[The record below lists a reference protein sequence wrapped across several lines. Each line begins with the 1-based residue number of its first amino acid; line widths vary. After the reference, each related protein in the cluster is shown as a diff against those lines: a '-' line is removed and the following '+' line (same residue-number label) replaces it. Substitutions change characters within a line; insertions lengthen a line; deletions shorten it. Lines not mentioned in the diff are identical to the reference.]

1 MGLLAV
7 VGWRCGDWAAVTPG
21 AATGSTRF
29 RPRGPGGPPIR
40 TAVVTVVAS
49 VLDPIYTALGNVLA
63 FFYSIFP
70 SFAFAIAMLTITV
83 RMALIPLTAKQVKS
97 QQAMQRVQP
106 EMKRLQAKHKGDR
119 QKLNE
124 EMMKLYKEHQVNPL
138 SGCLPILLQMPLFI
152 VLYRLI
158 MDLSKVPPRNLPID
172 SKLHAALAES
182 GGRMMSFGMDLADKA
197 SGVQGFGT
205 ALPYYLLIAAVVATG
220 FYQQRQMTARM
231 PAGSINPQMQI
242 IGKVFPA
249 MMGLISL
256 SIPAG
261 VVVYFV
267 VSNLWQIGQQA
278 VTFRAQGP
286 LPAPTTAKDK
296 AIPAKGGPKGS
307 TGGAK
312 EGGGG
317 GKGGTGGAKGGAGG
331 GKQGRATTAKGAPSS
346 DGADEAPKSSWWRRP
361 AGGAARPGRSK
372 KPPSPSKGTTRAK
385 NARNA
390 KGRRPP
396 PSPRPKG
403 LPPSRP
409 RGAKGPRA
417 TPPKKDR

>member
-1 MGLLAV
+1 MLA
-7 VGWRCGDWAAVTPG
+7 
-21 AATGSTRF
+21 
-29 RPRGPGGPPIR
+29 
-40 TAVVTVVAS
+40 AS
-49 VLDPIYTALGNVLA
+49 VFDPLYNALGTVLA
-63 FFYSIFP
+63 FFYGLVP
-70 SFAFAIAMLTITV
+70 SFGFAIAMLTVTV
-83 RMALIPLTAKQVKS
+83 RVALIPLTAKQVKS

-158 MDLSKVPPRNLPID
+158 LDLSKVPPRHLPTD
-172 SKLHAALAES
+172 SKLHEALAES
-182 GGRMMSFGMDLADKA
+182 GGRMVSFGMDLADKA
-197 SGVQGFGT
+197 SGVQGFAT
-205 ALPYYLLIAAVVATG
+205 ALPYYLLIAVVVATG
-220 FYQQRQMTARM
+220 YFQQRQMTARM
-231 PAGSINPQMQI
+231 PAGSVNPQMQI

-249 MMGLISL
+249 MIGLISL

-286 LPAPTTAKDK
+286 LPAATNGGKDAK
-296 AIPAKGGPKGS
+296 ATPAKGGPKGGTS
-307 TGGAK
+307 GP
-312 EGGGG
+312 
-317 GKGGTGGAKGGAGG
+317 KGGTSGGAGG
-331 GKQGRATTAKGAPSS
+331 GSKSAKQGSGAGAKGAPPSN
-346 DGADEAPKSSWWRRP
+346 DGAGKPRTGWWRRP
-361 AGGAARPGRSK
+361 AADPTPPGAGKSSK
-372 KPPSPSKGTTRAK
+372 KPSTSPAK
-385 NARNA
+385 NAKNTKNA
-390 KGRRPP
+390 KNAKAKAKRPP

-403 LPPSRP
+403 MPPNRA
-409 RGAKGPRA
+409 RGSKGPRA